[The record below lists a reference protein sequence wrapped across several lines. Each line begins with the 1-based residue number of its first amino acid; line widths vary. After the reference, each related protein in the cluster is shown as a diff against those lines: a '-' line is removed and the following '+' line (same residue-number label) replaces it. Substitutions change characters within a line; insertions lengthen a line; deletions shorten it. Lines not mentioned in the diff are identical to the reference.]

1 MRRQPAHFTVL
12 DELGHSSLKQARCID
27 LQHRNAT
34 VAKGNVGT
42 DPVTD
47 MDGDA
52 QLLIAFPDQGLD
64 FRLTRLDFTAR
75 KLPPTCEFG
84 RFEAG
89 AREHSAT
96 GDDGGSDNHA
106 GHRPFGLHEASE
118 CQIIT
123 EMYAL
128 PSLWLPDV
136 GYVGS
141 RQSVLTS
148 KH

>member
-1 MRRQPAHFTVL
+1 ML
-12 DELGHSSLKQARCID
+12 DEFRHGSLKQARGID
-27 LQHRNAT
+27 LQHRNTA
-34 VAKGNVGT
+34 VSERNVST
-42 DPVTD
+42 DPLADV
-47 MDGDA
+47 DGDA
-52 QLLIAFPDQGLD
+52 QLFVAFPDQGVDFGLTGLD
-64 FRLTRLDFTAR
+64 FATR
-75 KLPPTCEFG
+75 KLPPTGEFG
-84 RFEAG
+84 WFEAG

-96 GDDGGSDNHA
+96 GDNGGSDNHA

-118 CQIIT
+118 CQIISK
-123 EMYAL
+123 MYAL